1 MLDSSAITTNTR
13 LGYTPWTSE
22 KPKNINNTNCRH
34 STTNQNKHKNVSPA
48 LSLTSTSTT
57 SSNLEET
64 KEEKLKINKKLK
76 QLPEVVA
83 EAIKRHK
90 SQKLEGGLSARINK
104 DNESGVGLKHTVERS
119 QSQLARSPAGV
130 LSPWLSG
137 NGRSNSR
144 RSHCGGHRSSADQLI
159 TENKNAS
166 QQQTNN
172 SSPNNIP
179 QLTIVLMGGP
189 KTGKS
194 ALVSQ
199 FLWECFLSDYRPTV
213 EEFNWVEYGCI
224 EQKLSGPNFMLQLID
239 SSGSRDFL
247 AMRHLYYRIAD
258 AFMVVYAADDPQSYA
273 EALTML
279 KEIGEQNT
287 KNAPILL
294 LQNKSD
300 LVPRNGGGDTPPS
313 PALLKDEEK
322 DEQLLVSSVRRMR
335 ISAKN
340 LEQVK
345 GAFSWLIEE
354 LVRRSENIFSST
366 QIDGKQRPTIIT
378 TENNNGIIKGRKR
391 NGSGPTT
398 GFLPSNNGKIALL
411 TRRRQSMPSRRTASE
426 LGIDEQAL
434 KQFMKRYE
442 TQQGRNG
449 VNCCIQ

>member
-1 MLDSSAITTNTR
+1 M
-13 LGYTPWTSE
+13 
-22 KPKNINNTNCRH
+22 
-34 STTNQNKHKNVSPA
+34 
-48 LSLTSTSTT
+48 
-57 SSNLEET
+57 
-64 KEEKLKINKKLK
+64 
-76 QLPEVVA
+76 
-83 EAIKRHK
+83 
-90 SQKLEGGLSARINK
+90 RI
-104 DNESGVGLKHTVERS
+104 VHTVERS

-213 EEFNWVEYGCI
+213 EEFNWVEYGCV

-300 LVPRNGGGDTPPS
+300 LVPRSGGGDTPPS

-322 DEQLLVSSVRRMR
+322 DEQLLITSVRRMR

-434 KQFMKRYE
+434 KQFMKR
-442 TQQGRNG
+442 
-449 VNCCIQ
+449 

>member
-199 FLWECFLSDYRPTV
+199 FLWECFL
-213 EEFNWVEYGCI
+213 
-224 EQKLSGPNFMLQLID
+224 
-239 SSGSRDFL
+239 
-247 AMRHLYYRIAD
+247 IAD

-300 LVPRNGGGDTPPS
+300 LVPRSGGGDTPPS

-426 LGIDEQAL
+426 WG
-434 KQFMKRYE
+434 
-442 TQQGRNG
+442 
-449 VNCCIQ
+449 

>member
-1 MLDSSAITTNTR
+1 
-13 LGYTPWTSE
+13 
-22 KPKNINNTNCRH
+22 
-34 STTNQNKHKNVSPA
+34 
-48 LSLTSTSTT
+48 
-57 SSNLEET
+57 
-64 KEEKLKINKKLK
+64 
-76 QLPEVVA
+76 
-83 EAIKRHK
+83 
-90 SQKLEGGLSARINK
+90 
-104 DNESGVGLKHTVERS
+104 
-119 QSQLARSPAGV
+119 
-130 LSPWLSG
+130 
-137 NGRSNSR
+137 
-144 RSHCGGHRSSADQLI
+144 
-159 TENKNAS
+159 
-166 QQQTNN
+166 
-172 SSPNNIP
+172 
-179 QLTIVLMGGP
+179 MGGP

-199 FLWECFLSDYRPTV
+199 FLWECFMFDYRPTV

-224 EQKLSGPNFMLQLID
+224 EQKSGGPNFMLQLID

-294 LQNKSD
+294 IQNKSD
-300 LVPRNGGGDTPPS
+300 LVPRVGGDTPPS
-313 PALLKDEEK
+313 PALLPDEEK
-322 DEQLLVSSVRRMR
+322 DEQLLVASVRRMR

-378 TENNNGIIKGRKR
+378 TENTNGIIKGRKR

-398 GFLPSNNGKIALL
+398 NGFLPSNNGKVALL

-442 TQQGRNG
+442 NQQGRNVG
-449 VNCCIQ
+449 CCVQ